1 MGFKRKILI
10 GFISIMIIMIFLG
23 SFGLYEINTINNSVE
38 DMYNIR
44 LKGLNYIKDAQ
55 YNLVVAQ
62 RAEKNVLL
70 AKTKEEKMEHVMHLE
85 EIYSEGIIENLNI
98 YMILM
103 HGEENYKKIDELI
116 NKVNEAKSIQSEVLK
131 LSMEGNKAEAEVL
144 AQDSMEAFDVV
155 EDIIL
160 ELSQHE
166 LEEANINYENSK
178 NTFQRSFLVFIGIII
193 FAVIAGAFIFA
204 RMASSVTNTLKKAV
218 QFAEDIAN
226 GYLDS
231 RINIKLPKD
240 EIGLLVKALNNTGEK
255 LSEIVSEIKISSQE
269 LEESTEQLN
278 IVSEESNSVMDEI
291 GASVGTITEN
301 IEHVVSSIE
310 HISNNIK
317 GIVINSDEVSKL
329 TQEADTDSNVLIES
343 ATKGRTSVEI
353 LINSTKDIARSTNE
367 VHNTIDNL
375 NILSGKIDSIISVI
389 KDIASQ
395 TNLLALNASIE
406 AARAGENGKGFMVVA
421 EEVRKLADQSAI
433 AALDIE
439 KTIIEVQNNTSN
451 AVQNIKVTEMKVK
464 EGSQAASV
472 ADANLSVVLDSIA
485 LLAEKVQQIAVQAK
499 EQANSAEE
507 ISLHMDRAVQNSKDV
522 ATSAH
527 SINNNIGEQIAAIQE
542 ISAVTNPL
550 LTMTEKLNKM
560 IQFFRINASKNKKST
575 E

>member
-1 MGFKRKILI
+1 MGFKRKIFI
-10 GFISIMIIMIFLG
+10 GFISIMVIMIFLG
-23 SFGLYEINTINNSVE
+23 SFGLYEINMINKNVE
-38 DMYNIR
+38 NMYNIQ
-44 LKGLNYIKDAQ
+44 LKGLSYIKDVQ
-55 YNLVVAQ
+55 YNLVVVQ

-70 AKTKEEKMEHVMHLE
+70 AETKEEKMEHTMHLE
-85 EIYSEGIIENLNI
+85 EIYSKGIIENLKI
-98 YMILM
+98 YMKLM
-103 HGEENYKKIDELI
+103 HGEGNDKKIEELI
-116 NKVNEAKSIQSEVLK
+116 NKVNEAKFIQSEVLT
-131 LSMEGNKAEAEVL
+131 LSMEGNDGEAEEL
-144 AQDSMEAFDVV
+144 AQDSMRAFDDV

-178 NTFQRSFLVFIGIII
+178 NTYQRSFLVFISIII

-218 QFAEDIAN
+218 RFAEDIAN

-255 LSEIVSEIKISSQE
+255 LGEIVSEIKISSHE

-278 IVSEESNSVMDEI
+278 IVSEESNIVMDEI
-291 GASVGTITEN
+291 GNSVGTITKN

-329 TQEADTDSNVLIES
+329 TQEADSDSNVLIES

-353 LINSTKDIARSTNE
+353 LVNSTKDIARSTNE

-439 KTIIEVQNNTSN
+439 KTILEVQDNTSN
-451 AVQNIKVTEMKVK
+451 AVQNIKATEMKVK
-464 EGSQAASV
+464 EGSQAAAI
-472 ADANLSVVLDSIA
+472 ADENLSVILDSIA
-485 LLAEKVQQIAVQAK
+485 LLAEKVQKITEQSK
-499 EQANSAEE
+499 EQADSAED
-507 ISLHMDRAVQNSKDV
+507 ISLHMQIAVQNSKDV

-527 SINNNIGEQIAAIQE
+527 NINNNIGEQIAAIQE

-560 IQFFRINASKNKKST
+560 IQFFRINTSMNENSS

>member
-10 GFISIMIIMIFLG
+10 GFISIMTIMIFLG

-70 AKTKEEKMEHVMHLE
+70 AKTKEEMMEHVMHLE

-116 NKVNEAKSIQSEVLK
+116 NKVNEAKSIQSEVLR

-144 AQDSMEAFDVV
+144 AQDSIEAFDVV

-329 TQEADTDSNVLIES
+329 TQEADSDSNVLIES

-375 NILSGKIDSIISVI
+375 NILSSKIDSIISVI

-472 ADANLSVVLDSIA
+472 ADANLSVVLDRIA

-507 ISLHMDRAVQNSKDV
+507 ISQHMDRAVLNSKDV

-542 ISAVTNPL
+542 ISAITNPL

-560 IQFFRINASKNKKST
+560 IQFFRINALKNKKPT